1 MSLKVVQL
9 SLLGF
14 HLMPIYVCCLL
25 TDFHEFGCC
34 FFVVLLILGIHFL
47 QLLVTSH
54 YVFHCDSLPL
64 GRYVGF
70 PLLTQSCVEFSLT
83 AEVLVLFSKP
93 ILLVIEILLFSGGH
107 LISHPVG
114 MHRPCEVLLCLV
126 LFSLKLFHSIFHHHP
141 FHLLFFLNQF
151 GLELLGRVLD
161 LNLLN
166 GFHSHLR

>member
-1 MSLKVVQL
+1 MKSTKVT
-9 SLLGF
+9 ST
-14 HLMPIYVCCLL
+14 HLARLRGATSTAL
-25 TDFHEFGCC
+25 TQFGCC
-34 FFVVLLILGIHFL
+34 LFVVLLILGIHFL

-83 AEVLVLFSKP
+83 AEVFILFSKP

-107 LISHPVG
+107 LISYPVG

-141 FHLLFFLNQF
+141 FHLLFFPAT
-151 GLELLGRVLD
+151 LLTSFTASVD
-161 LNLLN
+161 C
-166 GFHSHLR
+166 